1 VTLALGC
8 VDHVKGFGAE
18 LLPLLALGL
27 AGRLVAGGDD
37 HSLDGLSEVLSLES
51 SDLGGGAD
59 SVDAGHCSVFW
70 VPGLPAVPI
79 LYTIGSRWQPCSV
92 KADASASTGTCVQW
106 VELTPDQVTQRI
118 IHVVMPGILI
128 GIALVRVALQL

>member
-1 VTLALGC
+1 MTLALGC

-92 KADASASTGTCVQW
+92 HAYPRTLASAFVQRVEITKDQIAQSISPVLDTG
-106 VELTPDQVTQRI
+106 
-118 IHVVMPGILI
+118 
-128 GIALVRVALQL
+128 